1 MEILWEDFLLA
12 ERKGGKF
19 NKGKVGKMIQVK
31 KGMLFLK
38 SFSGGL
44 LWVFLKH
51 PLDEME
57 IAKIRYKYQEI
68 YF

>member
-1 MEILWEDFLLA
+1 
-12 ERKGGKF
+12 
-19 NKGKVGKMIQVK
+19 MIQVK

>member
-1 MEILWEDFLLA
+1 MLKEE
-12 ERKGGKF
+12 GGKF
-19 NKGKVGKMIQVK
+19 NKGKGRKMLQVK